1 MWAAC
6 PVAGEMKNKD
16 SHDNGT
22 GNTTTDNNNAA
33 NKEQTPRKK
42 THQKEARKEAR
53 DRQVLRMQQARKT
66 MEQCLRIYSEDMEKA
81 TTSEEV
87 ERYAGLV
94 VKYAGDL
101 FKTLG

>member
-1 MWAAC
+1 
-6 PVAGEMKNKD
+6 
-16 SHDNGT
+16 
-22 GNTTTDNNNAA
+22 
-33 NKEQTPRKK
+33 
-42 THQKEARKEAR
+42 
-53 DRQVLRMQQARKT
+53 MQQARKT